1 MPNDLRTAKAQF
13 PSTCWSRV
21 VAAANA
27 DVPDA
32 RASPWPSCLAA
43 DWFPVY
49 ALIRRKGHDPETAL
63 DLTQDYF
70 TRLLEKLVLA
80 MPTGARGGFAR
91 FC

>member
-32 RASPWPSCLAA
+32 RAALAELCA
-43 DWFPVY
+43 AYWFPVY

-80 MPTGARGGFAR
+80 SADRARGGLPR